1 MSGARDSSAILWD
14 LGTGGQTRS
23 MRGHRGHVTSA
34 AWAGPNIFLTGA
46 QDGIVRV
53 WDVRGSGTVATVQA
67 HVSQGGAGA
76 VGDIVATSG
85 AEAGFDGTL
94 AVTSGAD
101 GRVQTLEA
109 R

>member
-1 MSGARDSSAILWD
+1 
-14 LGTGGQTRS
+14 

-53 WDVRGSGTVATVQA
+53 WDVRGSGTVATVEA

-85 AEAGFDGTL
+85 AEAGFEGIL
-94 AVTSGAD
+94 AVTLRLTE
-101 GRVQTLEA
+101 RVASIHRLRAKLFQLQRVA
-109 R
+109 AGDR